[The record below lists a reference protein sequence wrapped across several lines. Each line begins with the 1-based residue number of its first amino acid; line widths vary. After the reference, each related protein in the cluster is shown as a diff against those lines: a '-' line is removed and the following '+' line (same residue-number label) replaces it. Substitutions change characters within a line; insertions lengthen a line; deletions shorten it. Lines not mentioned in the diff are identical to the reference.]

1 MSVCQNCT
9 KLFVPKTKKITYYCD
24 RAANNSTCKRIG
36 AKAKHNDK
44 IEEDPVIKKY
54 HMEKHRI
61 EMYCLRGKQDK
72 YDFFDELF
80 DWLNKYEPK
89 FQAYK
94 QGEYDGDKLIA
105 EIEEDTPNYQAYSK
119 GEDFADWY

>member
-1 MSVCQNCT
+1 M
-9 KLFVPKTKKITYYCD
+9 L
-24 RAANNSTCKRIG
+24 
-36 AKAKHNDK
+36 
-44 IEEDPVIKKY
+44 KKY

-89 FQAYK
+89 LQAYK

-105 EIEEDTPNYQAYSK
+105 EIDADTPNYQAYSK
-119 GEDFADWY
+119 GIDFAEEEGY